1 MTRKPD
7 ESTLTGAAS
16 SAIKAT
22 SAADASAKSTA
33 LRDPVETSSS
43 VKGTS
48 SRGPAVAG
56 LSAKDA
62 SSRDA
67 AATGSSAK
75 DASPTPTGGGQ
86 AVAADAAPVL
96 DLETRITGGHHE
108 SLVLWL
114 RMLSCTNRVEN
125 EIRSRLRAEFGITLP
140 RFDLMAQLERQP
152 EGLRMGEL
160 SKRMMVTGGNVTGI
174 TDQLVAENLVVREPA
189 PDDRRAFI
197 VKLTPAGRRAFARM
211 AQVHEQWIAELFSGL
226 PSDAKTQLI
235 DLLSTLKGS
244 LTAPPSA

>member
-1 MTRKPD
+1 MTRKSE
-7 ESTLTGAAS
+7 ESTLAGSTHPG
-16 SAIKAT
+16 IKAT
-22 SAADASAKSTA
+22 AAVDASAKN
-33 LRDPVETSSS
+33 
-43 VKGTS
+43 TS
-48 SRGPAVAG
+48 SRDVAVTG
-56 LSAKDA
+56 SSAKGA

-67 AATGSSAK
+67 AGSGTSATPNPTA
-75 DASPTPTGGGQ
+75 TPTQTGGSQ
-86 AVAADAAPVL
+86 AAAADVAPVL

-114 RMLSCTNRVEN
+114 RMLSCTTRVEN

-244 LTAPPSA
+244 LTAPPST